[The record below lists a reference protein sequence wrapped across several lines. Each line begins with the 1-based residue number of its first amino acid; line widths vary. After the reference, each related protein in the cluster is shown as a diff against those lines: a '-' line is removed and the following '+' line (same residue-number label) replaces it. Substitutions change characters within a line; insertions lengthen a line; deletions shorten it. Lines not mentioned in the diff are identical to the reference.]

1 MSEKSRAKVSR
12 TTTFLRL
19 AYSAPERSDPTAVP
33 AGTRRFILPATK
45 SLPFVKLRAHD
56 QPMWLPESFWH
67 VEPTGKRETDVRRGR
82 KYARIAVAA
91 MRADQND
98 QLIAHIVQD
107 IIRDVVQNGKKRRHG
122 RRNAVV
128 LGFLSEISEAVGN
141 LSRSNWR
148 ASDDA

>member
-12 TTTFLRL
+12 TTSFLRL
-19 AYSAPERSDPTAVP
+19 AYSAPERSDPIVVRAE
-33 AGTRRFILPATK
+33 TRRFILPATK

-67 VEPTGKRETDVRRGR
+67 VEPTGKRETDVLRGR
-82 KYARIAVAA
+82 KHARIAIAA

-98 QLIAHIVQD
+98 HLIAHIVQD
-107 IIRDVVQNGKKRRHG
+107 IIKDVVQNGKKRRHG

-128 LGFLSEISEAVGN
+128 LGFLSEISEVLAAKQPN
-141 LSRSNWR
+141 T
-148 ASDDA
+148 